1 MLITFIYSYI
11 NGGLN
16 YSICLSC
23 NHKHDLENTPVS
35 DINNSASYAFKF
47 AEANVCVHDWWA
59 SFLKCFIYLRLG
71 CDYYWLRLS
80 GVCRFS
86 NFLIAALYVLLW
98 GVSVRAFNCLIIQLS
113 ELIIAGGKT
122 FVAFEHALTR
132 CSQPKMAWHGSIIG
146 DRGWYTYNTIDIGGI
161 HNSLLVPTL
170 WLQIESSVDWLFQS
184 IKFTMAANYCLGSNF
199 LDFLTNLSTQSLK
212 LANKKGN

>member
-16 YSICLSC
+16 YSNCLSC

-59 SFLKCFIYLRLG
+59 SFLKCFIYLRRG

-132 CSQPKMAWHGSIIG
+132 CSQPKWPGMVQSLVIV
-146 DRGWYTYNTIDIGGI
+146 GGI
-161 HNSLLVPTL
+161 HT
-170 WLQIESSVDWLFQS
+170 IQS
-184 IKFTMAANYCLGSNF
+184 ILGASIIHFSSHTLIANRVECRLIVPINQVYHGCKL
-199 LDFLTNLSTQSLK
+199 LSWIK
-212 LANKKGN
+212 LLRLFN